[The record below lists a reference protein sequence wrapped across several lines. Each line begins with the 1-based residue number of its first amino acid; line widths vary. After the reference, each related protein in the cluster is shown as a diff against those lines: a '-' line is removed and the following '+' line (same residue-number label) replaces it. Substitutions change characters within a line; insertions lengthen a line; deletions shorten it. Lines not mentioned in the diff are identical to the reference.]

1 MIVKRKRTVWWIA
14 NKKGPSWALTAQA
27 LTLFAADMCHGV
39 ARFSLIADCAGGSG
53 PRTAKASR
61 SRLLA
66 LRAARHH
73 GLVRMGRVSHSN
85 RHANCEQSHRQS
97 LQHTRIL
104 PDLRKGRHYSDGQSR
119 GIDRIPF

>member
-1 MIVKRKRTVWWIA
+1 
-14 NKKGPSWALTAQA
+14 
-27 LTLFAADMCHGV
+27 MCHGV
-39 ARFSLIADCAGGSG
+39 APFPLVADHSGGAG

-73 GLVRMGRVSHSN
+73 WLVRMGRISHSH

-97 LQHTRIL
+97 LQHTCIL
-104 PDLRKGRHYSDGQSR
+104 PDLRKGRQYSDDRSR
-119 GIDRIPF
+119 GIDRTAFSNRKCGQ